1 MFIFRLIQSSIV
13 RTEYKT
19 TSYNLTTLAGT
30 DSTFITN
37 NNTSNSSKLDLISGS
52 VTPPAQTQLF
62 QPKSADTPRDP
73 EPVCTEQQLI
83 KQETKSTVE
92 TRTETCFERS
102 VSTES
107 TGSVVSTT
115 LAETSESSLLLS
127 ESTES
132 SVETSYITS
141 TTWNPKKPEP
151 TPPSSPPTRKP
162 SLPLRKP
169 SNFTPEQPRK
179 FSLNVSSPVDGRTRV
194 FISPDKEKTS
204 AKAFNVGTNSSVNKK
219 SNDDIVRVVPATNKN
234 IRALINRINRRSF
247 VESEIGG
254 NKEER
259 SVSPGEDIGLGEA
272 GQYRAGGGVQQEG
285 VEVEQGGGARTST
298 IMKTEFKEKID
309 SSWEEVS
316 LEIKVVRYFVCSLRS

>member
-1 MFIFRLIQSSIV
+1 M
-13 RTEYKT
+13 
-19 TSYNLTTLAGT
+19 N
-30 DSTFITN
+30 TN
-37 NNTSNSSKLDLISGS
+37 NNTSNNKLPLISGS
-52 VTPPAQTQLF
+52 VSPPPQTQLF
-62 QPKSADTPRDP
+62 QPKLADSSRDP
-73 EPVCTEQQLI
+73 EAVCTEQQLI
-83 KQETKSTVE
+83 KQETKNTVE

-107 TGSVVSTT
+107 TGSIVSTT
-115 LAETSESSLLLS
+115 LAETSESSLLS
-127 ESTES
+127 SVSTES

-179 FSLNVSSPVDGRTRV
+179 FSLNVSSPDDGRTRV
-194 FISPDKEKTS
+194 FISPDKDIAFT
-204 AKAFNVGTNSSVNKK
+204 KAYNSSVNNK

-254 NKEER
+254 NKER
-259 SVSPGEDIGLGEA
+259 SVSPGADLELEEA
-272 GQYRAGGGVQQEG
+272 GHYRAGGAVHLEG
-285 VEVEQGGGARTST
+285 VEVEQVGARTST
-298 IMKTEFKEKID
+298 IMKTEFKEMID
-309 SSWEEVS
+309 SSWEEV
-316 LEIKVVRYFVCSLRS
+316 I